1 MDWKNP
7 VICFVT
13 KMLAFYLSI
22 AVVTG
27 QNPPTIGDPY
37 AARGN
42 PKSPDG
48 KYVWIVRT
56 TSSLGYDLL
65 NVATGQK
72 LVTLNAYYPDANDS
86 NIRYAMALGVFWN
99 KDGTIVALDELN
111 RRRAGHLY
119 FFTLRNETV
128 RELRAENII
137 PCPAS
142 ADEGRLV
149 VDPGWISGTKIR
161 VRQALKTKSG
171 EFVSHYFNLD
181 FASPDHPS
189 IEPAEQSSG

>member
-1 MDWKNP
+1 MDSKNP

-13 KMLAFYLSI
+13 KMLALYLSI
-22 AVVTG
+22 AIVTA

-37 AARGN
+37 AARGDW
-42 PKSPDG
+42 KSPDG
-48 KYVWIVRT
+48 KYEWIVRT
-56 TSSLGYDLL
+56 TSPVSYDLV
-65 NVATGQK
+65 NVATRQK
-72 LVTLNAYYPDANDS
+72 LVTLNAYYPEANNS
-86 NIRYAMALGVFWN
+86 NIRYAKAFGVFWN
-99 KDGTIVALDELN
+99 KVGTIVALDELN

-119 FFTLRNETV
+119 FFTLRNEIV
-128 RELRAENII
+128 REIRAENII

-149 VDPGWISGTKIR
+149 VDPGWISGTSIR

-181 FASPDHPS
+181 FTNPDHPS
-189 IEPAEQSSG
+189 IGPVE

>member
-1 MDWKNP
+1 MDAKNP
-7 VICFVT
+7 VTCFVT
-13 KMLAFYLSI
+13 KMLAFYLAI
-22 AVVTG
+22 AVGTA

-48 KYVWIVRT
+48 KYAWIVRT
-56 TSSLGYDLL
+56 TSPVGYDLL

-72 LVTLNAYYPDANDS
+72 LVTLNAYYPETNAA
-86 NIRYAMALGVFWN
+86 NIRYAKALGVFWN

-119 FFTLRNETV
+119 FFVLQNGTAHEI
-128 RELRAENII
+128 RAENII
-137 PCPAS
+137 PCPSS

-149 VDPGWISGTKIR
+149 VDPGWVAETIIR

-171 EFVSHYFNLD
+171 EFASHYFNID
-181 FASPDHPS
+181 FANPDHPS
-189 IEPAEQSSG
+189 TEPAG